1 MTKARLVYVD
11 SFAAR
16 PLAGNPAAVLLLDQ
30 EPDDGLG
37 ARIGAE
43 LDQPAT
49 AVLWPGGEPGRF
61 GLRWFTATS
70 ELALCGHGTL
80 AAARVL
86 LDSGYGVAGQVR
98 FDTRSG
104 LLDAHAAGDW
114 VQLRFPGLPPAPVA
128 DPELASALRGLLTV
142 PVTEVLRT
150 ELDLMAVLG
159 SAAEVRAAQP
169 DLEALRVLPVRGLI
183 ITAAGPGVEGVTG
196 SGRDRVAGSGPA
208 EDGASS
214 VADFVSRFFAPATG
228 IGEDAVTG
236 SAHCALGPYWIGR
249 LGRQPLTGHQVSARG
264 GIVQVGSDGDSV
276 LLTGPALVRRDLA
289 WTLPAA

>member
-1 MTKARLVYVD
+1 MTNARLVSVD
-11 SFAAR
+11 SFAAP

-30 EPDDGLG
+30 EPSDGLG

-86 LDSGYGVAGQVR
+86 LDSGCGVAGQVR

-104 LLDAHAAGDW
+104 LLDARAAGDW
-114 VQLRFPGLPPAPVA
+114 VQLRFPSLPPAPVA
-128 DPELASALRGLLTV
+128 DPELASALRGLLAV

-159 SAAEVRAAQP
+159 SAAGVRAVQP
-169 DLEALRVLPVRGLI
+169 DLAALRALPVRGLI
-183 ITAAGPGVEGVTG
+183 ITAASPGAERAAGRGGDEPARSGAADTG
-196 SGRDRVAGSGPA
+196 AGGMP
-208 EDGASS
+208 
-214 VADFVSRFFAPATG
+214 DFVSRFFAPATG

-264 GIVQVGSDGDSV
+264 GIIQVATDGDSV